1 MLSPDNMKNMMKD
14 RNAKEVSRKTG
25 ISYSSLNNFLA
36 GRIKAMSYE
45 NMLRLNDY
53 LQNEGQQ

>member
-1 MLSPDNMKNMMKD
+1 MLSPENMKNMMKD
-14 RNAKEVSRKTG
+14 RNAKEVSRKTD

-45 NMLRLNDY
+45 NMVRLNNY